1 VTIYRCQC
9 GFAELTQE
17 RAPFACSACP
27 KCRSNLTEAGVGTAP
42 AKKHRIIAGH
52 CEHCR
57 RPVEVLVAVGVRSD
71 RMEAA
76 DA

>member
-1 VTIYRCQC
+1 MTIYRCQC
-9 GFAELTQE
+9 GFAEFAQD

-27 KCRSNLTEAGVGTAP
+27 KCRSNLTEAGV
-42 AKKHRIIAGH
+42 
-52 CEHCR
+52 
-57 RPVEVLVAVGVRSD
+57 AVGVRSD